1 MKIIIGSDQNGF
13 ALKNVIIEHLTNK
26 GVNIKDMG
34 VYNEDP
40 VDYPDI
46 AEQLALTIA
55 HNEYERGILICGTGV
70 GMAIVA
76 NKVPGVR
83 AACAHDVYSA
93 ERARKSNDAQILTM
107 GSLVIGVEL
116 AKSLVDAWVASE
128 FAGGRSAP
136 KVEKIKAVDVR
147 YRKLDDK

>member
-13 ALKNVIIEHLTNK
+13 GLKKVLIGHLQSKGIEVT
-26 GVNIKDMG
+26 DMG

-46 AEQLALTIA
+46 AEQLALRISS
-55 HNEYERGILICGTGV
+55 NEFERGILICGTGV

-93 ERARKSNDAQILTM
+93 ERARKSNDAQVLTL
-107 GSLVIGVEL
+107 GSLVVGTEL
-116 AKSLVDAWVASE
+116 AKSLVDAWVVSE

-136 KVEKIKAVDVR
+136 KVEKIKAIDER
-147 YRKLDDK
+147 YRKQEQ